1 MRSGS
6 LKKVGE
12 GEGGECAFVPDART
26 REGGSPAGATCA
38 ATRGDASGS
47 VGSYNTIVTCKHNS
61 SSKIQQS

>member
-47 VGSYNTIVTCKHNS
+47 VGAAPVVRCPGFLSFDV
-61 SSKIQQS
+61 